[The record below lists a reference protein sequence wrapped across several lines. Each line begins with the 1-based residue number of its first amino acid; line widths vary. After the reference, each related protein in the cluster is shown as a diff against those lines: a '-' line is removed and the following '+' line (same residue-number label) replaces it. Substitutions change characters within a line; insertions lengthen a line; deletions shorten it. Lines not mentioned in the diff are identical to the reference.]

1 MEAVKK
7 PLEPDPGDEMR
18 MAAVR
23 GKATQVKHSV
33 FQETAAAVARRFG
46 VSVKA
51 LRVYEEEGLL
61 KPARTVAGWRIYRQP
76 ELERLSAILA
86 LKQLGLPLKRI
97 GELLRGHGDLAAA
110 LALQE
115 AALEEARSEAEHALA
130 LVRAAR
136 AKLADRRS
144 LSPDELGNLVRSTA
158 MSEFKW
164 TDKMEELA
172 QKHYTQEQLR
182 ELRARPFTAEDQA
195 RVSAAW
201 AEVFADIEALGP
213 NADPGSD
220 AALAIGRRA
229 RDLINEFTQGDP
241 ALFKAVTGMKRDMMA
256 DPEIAKQGPGTPQ
269 SSAFLGRIFEALKQ
283 REAP

>member
-1 MEAVKK
+1 M
-7 PLEPDPGDEMR
+7 
-18 MAAVR
+18 
-23 GKATQVKHSV
+23 KASV
-33 FQETAAAVARRFG
+33 FQETAAAAARRFG

-51 LRVYEEEGLL
+51 LRVYEREGLL
-61 KPARTVAGWRIYRQP
+61 KPARTVAGWRIYRQA

-97 GELLRGHGDLAAA
+97 GELLRGSGDLAAA

-115 AALEEARSEAEHALA
+115 AALEDARSEAETALA

-144 LSPDELGNLVRSTA
+144 LSPDELGKLVRSTA
-158 MSEFKW
+158 VSEFKW
-164 TDKMEELA
+164 NDKMEAIA
-172 QKHYTQEQLR
+172 QRHYTQEQLR

-201 AEVFADIEALGP
+201 EKVFADIEALGP

-220 AALAIGRRA
+220 AALDIGRRA
-229 RDLINEFTQGDP
+229 RVLIDEFTQGDP
-241 ALFKAVTGMKRDMMA
+241 ALLKAVTGMKRDMMA
-256 DPEIAKQGPGTPQ
+256 DPEIARQGPGTP
-269 SSAFLGRIFEALKQ
+269 AHTTFLGRVFEELKL
-283 REAP
+283 RDAGAV

>member
-1 MEAVKK
+1 M
-7 PLEPDPGDEMR
+7 M
-18 MAAVR
+18 AVR

-97 GELLRGHGDLAAA
+97 GELLRGHDLAAA

-115 AALEEARSEAEHALA
+115 AALEEARNEAEHALT

-164 TDKMEELA
+164 TDKMEQLA
-172 QKHYTQEQLR
+172 QNHYTQEQLR
-182 ELRARPFTAEDQA
+182 DLRARPFTAEDQA

-201 AEVFADIEALGP
+201 AKVFADIEALGP

-220 AALAIGRRA
+220 AALEIGRRA
-229 RDLINEFTQGDP
+229 QALINEFTQGDP
-241 ALFKAVTGMKRDMMA
+241 ALFKAVTGMKKDMMA
-256 DPEIAKQGPGTPQ
+256 DPELAKQGPGTPQ
-269 SSAFLGRIFEALKQ
+269 TSAFLGRVFEELKL
-283 REAP
+283 RDAGAV

>member
-1 MEAVKK
+1 MK
-7 PLEPDPGDEMR
+7 P
-18 MAAVR
+18 
-23 GKATQVKHSV
+23 SV
-33 FQETAAAVARRFG
+33 FQETAAAVAKRFG

-51 LRVYEEEGLL
+51 LRVYEDAGLL
-61 KPARTVAGWRIYRQP
+61 KPARTVAGWRIYREP

-97 GELLRGHGDLAAA
+97 GELLRGAGDLAAA

-115 AALEEARSEAEHALA
+115 AALEDAKSEAEQALA

-136 AKLADRRS
+136 AKLAGRQR

-164 TDKMEELA
+164 TDKMEAMA

-182 ELRARPFTAEDQA
+182 ELRARPFSAEDQA

-201 AEVFADIEALGP
+201 AKVFADIDALGA

-220 AALAIGRRA
+220 EALEIGRRA
-229 RDLINEFTQGDP
+229 RALINEFTQGDP
-241 ALFKAVTGMKRDMMA
+241 ALLKAVTGMKKDMMA

-269 SSAFLGRIFEALKQ
+269 SSAFLGRVFDELKKCEAG
-283 REAP
+283 AI

>member
-1 MEAVKK
+1 MK
-7 PLEPDPGDEMR
+7 
-18 MAAVR
+18 
-23 GKATQVKHSV
+23 TSV
-33 FQETAAAVARRFG
+33 FQETAAAVAKRFG

-51 LRVYEEEGLL
+51 LRVYENEGLL

-97 GELLRGHGDLAAA
+97 GELLRGHGDLSAA

-115 AALEEARSEAEHALA
+115 AALEDARSEAEHALA

-164 TDKMEELA
+164 NDKMEALA
-172 QKHYTQEQLR
+172 QKHYTPEQLQ

-201 AEVFADIEALGP
+201 TQVFADIDALGP
-213 NADPGSD
+213 NADPTTD
-220 AALAIGRRA
+220 AALEIGRRA
-229 RDLINEFTQGDP
+229 QALIAEFTQGDP
-241 ALFKAVTGMKRDMMA
+241 ALFKAAGGMNREAMA
-256 DPEIAKQGPGTPQ
+256 DPDLAQQMPTKPNHWQ
-269 SSAFLGRIFEALKQ
+269 FMGRVFEELK
-283 REAP
+283 RRG

>member
-1 MEAVKK
+1 MK
-7 PLEPDPGDEMR
+7 
-18 MAAVR
+18 
-23 GKATQVKHSV
+23 TSV

-51 LRVYEEEGLL
+51 LRVYEREGLL
-61 KPARTVAGWRIYRQP
+61 KPARTVTGWRIYGQP

-97 GELLRGHGDLAAA
+97 GELLRGEGDLAAA

-115 AALEEARSEAEHALA
+115 AALEDARSEAEHALA

-136 AKLADRRS
+136 ARLAQHRS

-164 TDKMEELA
+164 NDKMEALA
-172 QKHYTQEQLR
+172 QKHYTPEQLQT
-182 ELRARPFTAEDQA
+182 LRARPFTAEDQA

-201 AEVFADIEALGP
+201 TRVFADIDAL
-213 NADPGSD
+213 GSD
-220 AALAIGRRA
+220 ADPASEQALEIGRRA
-229 RDLINEFTQGDP
+229 RALIHEFTQGDP
-241 ALFKAVTGMKRDMMA
+241 ALFKAVTGMKKDMMA
-256 DPEIAKQGPGTPQ
+256 DPEIARQGPGTPQ
-269 SSAFLGRIFEALKQ
+269 SSALLGRIFEELKLH
-283 REAP
+283 EAGAI

>member
-1 MEAVKK
+1 MK
-7 PLEPDPGDEMR
+7 PN
-18 MAAVR
+18 
-23 GKATQVKHSV
+23 V

-51 LRVYEEEGLL
+51 LRVYEEAGLL

-76 ELERLSAILA
+76 ELERLGAIMA
-86 LKQLGLPLKRI
+86 LKQLGLSLKRI
-97 GELLRGHGDLAAA
+97 GELLQGNGDLGAA

-115 AALEEARSEAEHALA
+115 AALEDVKSDAEQALM

-136 AKLADRRS
+136 AKLAGKCS

-164 TDKMEELA
+164 NDKLEALA
-172 QKHYTQEQLR
+172 QKHYTPEQLAD
-182 ELRARPFTAEDQA
+182 LRTRAFTAEDQQ

-201 AEVFADIEALGP
+201 AQIYADIDALGA
-213 NADPGSD
+213 NADPSSD

-229 RDLINEFTQGDP
+229 QALIGEFTRGDP
-241 ALFKAVTGMKRDMMA
+241 ALFKAAGALNKDAMA
-256 DPEIAKQGPGTPQ
+256 DPSLAQQMPAQPHWDFMGKVFAELKKRGT
-269 SSAFLGRIFEALKQ
+269 
-283 REAP
+283 

>member
-1 MEAVKK
+1 MK
-7 PLEPDPGDEMR
+7 PN
-18 MAAVR
+18 
-23 GKATQVKHSV
+23 V
-33 FQETAAAVARRFG
+33 FQETAAAVAKRFG

-51 LRVYEEEGLL
+51 LRVYEDAGLL

-97 GELLRGHGDLAAA
+97 GELLRGSGDLAAA

-115 AALEEARSEAEHALA
+115 AALEDAKSEAETALA

-136 AKLADRRS
+136 AKLQGREQ
-144 LSPDELGNLVRSTA
+144 LSPDELAKLVRSTA

-164 TDKMEELA
+164 NDKMEALA
-172 QKHYTQEQLR
+172 QKHYTPEQLQ

-201 AEVFADIEALGP
+201 AQVFADIDALGP
-213 NADPGSD
+213 NPDPSTPQ
-220 AALAIGRRA
+220 ALDIGRRA
-229 RDLINEFTQGDP
+229 QALIAEFTQGDP
-241 ALFKAVTGMKRDMMA
+241 AIFKAAGAMNRDAMA
-256 DPEIAKQGPGTPQ
+256 DPDLAQQMPTKPNHWQ
-269 SSAFLGRIFEALKQ
+269 FMGRVFEELKK
-283 REAP
+283 